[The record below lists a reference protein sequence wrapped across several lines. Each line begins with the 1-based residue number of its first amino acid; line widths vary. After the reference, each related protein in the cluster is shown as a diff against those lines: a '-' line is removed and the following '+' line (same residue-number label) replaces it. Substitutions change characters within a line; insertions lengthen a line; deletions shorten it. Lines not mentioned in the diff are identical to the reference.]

1 MVLLYSSILFNN
13 ILIVTWICATS
24 RYLVLSTFC
33 WTDPIGTVIP
43 KVPTKS
49 KFDHVDGIFGENIV
63 LLCETQGHP
72 VPVFR

>member
-1 MVLLYSSILFNN
+1 MH
-13 ILIVTWICATS
+13 
-24 RYLVLSTFC
+24 LVFKPNEWFC

-43 KVPTKS
+43 KVPSKS
-49 KFDHVDGIFGENIV
+49 KFDHIDGVFEQSIV